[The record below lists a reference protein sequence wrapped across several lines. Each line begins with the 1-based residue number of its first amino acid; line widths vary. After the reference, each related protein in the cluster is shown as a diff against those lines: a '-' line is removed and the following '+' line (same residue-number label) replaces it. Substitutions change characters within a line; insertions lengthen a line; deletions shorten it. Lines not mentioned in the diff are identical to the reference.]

1 MLFSND
7 DVAKF
12 INQRFEPVWEAVR
25 PVPIV
30 RIDFGSGRVLTRT
43 LHGNIA
49 TYVCSSDGLTLDILP
64 GIYEP
69 KTYLDRLRQFA
80 MLSWWAKSDETK
92 RADVLKSFHDKQAKS
107 LEVNGQPLRI
117 VNMDFSKIRIEK
129 AVKFVLLPAAKPT
142 ADTTP
147 TDASDSD
154 SDAARK
160 LAGWKALAEDTRINE
175 TDRRRLIHAKLA
187 SDGLVPP
194 GKITKWLYRE
204 VLHADLDDPY
214 LGLGEVLFADYPFRD
229 EDAR

>member
-12 INQRFEPVWEAVR
+12 VNQRFEPVWEAVR

-80 MLSWWAKSDETK
+80 MLSWWAKADETK

-107 LEVNGQPLRI
+107 LDANGQPLRI
-117 VNMDFSKIRIEK
+117 VNMDFSKIKIEK
-129 AVKFVLLPAAKPT
+129 AVKFVLLPDAKPT
-142 ADTTP
+142 ADATAT
-147 TDASDSD
+147 AGSDSND
-154 SDAARK
+154 PARK

-194 GKITKWLYRE
+194 EKITKWLYRE

-214 LGLGEVLFADYPFRD
+214 LGLGELLFADYPFRD